1 MATGFRLLMKWLA
14 IGLGGIVTLA
24 LIGVGIVYV
33 IIGNHLGSRFDVRGT
48 EIEVP
53 TDATSVSE
61 GARIAQLRG
70 CNGGCHG
77 DTAEGSVFF
86 ELFDGTRV
94 IAPDLARIAAEYS
107 AAELEGAIRHGVRPD
122 GSGVIGIMPS
132 EMFQHLSDADL
143 GSLIAWLRKQPPRE
157 IKLPPSRY
165 GPVARLMLMDLKRR
179 YGGLLS
185 AGFIDH
191 SAPRVADS
199 GDDPLIRGRYLALS
213 VCTECH
219 GADLRG
225 NAEDGTPDLAIVMA
239 YSSKD
244 FHKLMRTGVPLGG
257 RKLGLMAEAAVFR
270 FAHFTDEEVDSVY
283 GYLRTLA
290 DVPVSRGAD

>member
-1 MATGFRLLMKWLA
+1 MSTGFRLLLKWLA
-14 IGLGGIVTLA
+14 VGLGGIVTLA

-33 IIGNHLGSRFDVRGT
+33 IIGNDLGRRFDVRGT
-48 EIEVP
+48 EITVP
-53 TDATSVSE
+53 TDAASVSE
-61 GARIAQLRG
+61 GARIARLRG

-94 IAPDLARIAAEYS
+94 VAPDLGRKAAEYS
-107 AAELEGAIRHGVRPD
+107 AAELEGVIRHGVRPD
-122 GSGVIGIMPS
+122 GSGVIGVMPS
-132 EMFQHLSDADL
+132 EMLQHLSDADL
-143 GSLIAWLRKQPPRE
+143 GMLIAWLRKQPARDVE
-157 IKLPPSRY
+157 LPPSRY
-165 GPVARLMLMDLKRR
+165 GPVARLMLLDLRRR
-179 YGGLLS
+179 YGGLMA

-191 SAPRVADS
+191 NAPRVADS

-225 NAEDGTPDLAIVMA
+225 VAEDATPDLAIVAA
-239 YSSKD
+239 YPSGD
-244 FHKLMRTGVPLGG
+244 FRKLMRTGVPLGD
-257 RKLGLMAEAAVFR
+257 RKLGMMADAAVFR

-290 DVPVSRGAD
+290 DTPVSRGAD

>member
-1 MATGFRLLMKWLA
+1 VAKGFRLLMKWLA

-24 LIGVGIVYV
+24 LIGVGVVYV
-33 IIGNHLGSRFDVRGT
+33 VIANELDRRFDVRGT
-48 EIEVP
+48 EITVP

-61 GARIAQLRG
+61 GARIAWLRG

-94 IAPDLARIAAEYS
+94 VAPDLARIANEYS

-122 GSGVIGIMPS
+122 GSGVIGVMPS

-143 GSLIAWLRKQPPRE
+143 GRLIAWLRTQPPRE
-157 IKLPPSRY
+157 VELSPSRY
-165 GPVARLMLMDLKRR
+165 GPVARLMLLDGRRR
-179 YGGLLS
+179 YGGLLA

-191 SAPRVADS
+191 DTPRVADS
-199 GDDPLIRGRYLALS
+199 GDDPMIRGRYLALS
-213 VCTECH
+213 VCTACH
-219 GADLRG
+219 GAELRG
-225 NAEDGTPDLAIVMA
+225 NAEDGTPDLAIVTA
-239 YSSKD
+239 YWRED
-244 FHKLMRTGVPLGG
+244 FHQLMRTGVPLGG
-257 RKLGLMAEAAVFR
+257 RKLGLMAEVAVFR
-270 FAHFTDEEVDSVY
+270 FAHFTDEEVDSIH

-290 DVPVSRGAD
+290 DMPVSRSAD

>member
-1 MATGFRLLMKWLA
+1 MTKGFRLLLKWLA
-14 IGLGGIVTLA
+14 IGLGGIVALA
-24 LIGVGIVYV
+24 LIGVGIVYA
-33 IIGNHLGSRFDVRGT
+33 IIGNDIDRRFDVRGI
-48 EIEVP
+48 EIAVP

-61 GARIAQLRG
+61 GARIARLRG

-77 DTAEGSVFF
+77 DTAEGAVFF
-86 ELFDGTRV
+86 EMFDGTRV
-94 IAPDLARIAAEYS
+94 VAPDLARIAAEYS

-143 GSLIAWLRKQPPRE
+143 GILIAWLRKQQPRE
-157 IKLPPSRY
+157 VELPPSRY
-165 GPVARLMLMDLKRR
+165 GPIARLMLLDLKRR
-179 YGGLLS
+179 YGGLL
-185 AGFIDH
+185 AAEFIDH
-191 SAPRVADS
+191 HASRVADS
-199 GDDPLIRGRYLALS
+199 GDDPLVRGRYLALS

-225 NAEDGTPDLAIVMA
+225 VAEDATPDLAIVAA
-239 YSSKD
+239 YSSGD

-257 RKLGLMAEAAVFR
+257 RKLGLMAEAAVYR

-290 DVPVSRGAD
+290 DTPVSWGAD